1 MPYSFCERGFVMFS
15 RELTL
20 AGHTRNFVVTPLL
33 ADGWEV
39 RIEEDSRVL
48 RRHQYTDWHRVERA
62 VAAFE
67 REVAALMERGWRM
80 TSGGTSRTVQSTNR

>member
-1 MPYSFCERGFVMFS
+1 MFS

-20 AGHTRNFVVTPLL
+20 AGHTRNFVITPLH

-48 RRHQYTDWHRVERA
+48 RRNQYTDWHRVERA
-62 VAAFE
+62 LATFE
-67 REVAALMERGWRM
+67 REVAALIERGWRM
-80 TSGGTSRTVQSTNR
+80 TTAGTSLAAQSTNR

>member
-1 MPYSFCERGFVMFS
+1 MFS

-20 AGHTRNFVVTPLL
+20 AGHTRNFVITPLH

-39 RIEEDSRVL
+39 RVEEDSRVL
-48 RRHQYTDWHRVERA
+48 RRSQYTDWHRVERA

-67 REVAALMERGWRM
+67 REVAALIERGWRM
-80 TSGGTSRTVQSTNR
+80 TADAASRAAQSTNR